1 MLEGCGGRVRFLQKT
16 SLVSLIGFSFIG
28 ASRLYA
34 RSPRPGGDADQ
45 EDADQEDAD
54 QKNAYQE
61 NADQEDQEDARRC
74 YCEYCLPFAWN

>member
-1 MLEGCGGRVRFLQKT
+1 MRFLQKT
-16 SLVSLIGFSFIG
+16 SLVSLIGFSLP
-28 ASRLYA
+28 AALRLYA

-74 YCEYCLPFAWN
+74 YCEYCLAFAWN